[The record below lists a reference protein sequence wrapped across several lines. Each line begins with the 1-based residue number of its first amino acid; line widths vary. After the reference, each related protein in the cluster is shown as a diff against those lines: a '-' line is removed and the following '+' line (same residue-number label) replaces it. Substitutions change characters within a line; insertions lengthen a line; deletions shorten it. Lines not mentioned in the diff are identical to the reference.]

1 MIASDMSNK
10 PNTSGTPSDEQ
21 SVLGLRNARITQ
33 SVHGQRSGPE
43 EQRLQ
48 GHWLLAKMGKRVLR
62 PGGIE
67 LTCAMLDAV
76 GVNADDDI
84 VEFGPGVGKTAALLL
99 AVNPRSYTGVDPNPE
114 GETAMDEIVGEHR
127 QARMVKADAART
139 GLPDASASL
148 VIGEAMLTML
158 PLERKRA
165 VVREAAR
172 ILKPGC
178 RYAIHEM
185 GLKPEDADRQ
195 LRNDL
200 KRGISRAIHVGARP
214 LTLPEWVDML
224 DGEGFDVTAT
234 LERPMHLLEPARIVS
249 DEGFGGAT
257 RFAGN
262 MIRNSAGRK
271 RVLAMRKV
279 FRRYDAN
286 LCAYAIV
293 AVKRA

>member
-10 PNTSGTPSDEQ
+10 PNTSGTLSDEQ
-21 SVLGLRNARITQ
+21 SVLGLRNAQITQ

-48 GHWLLAKMGKRVLR
+48 GHWLLAKMGKCVLR

-158 PLERKRA
+158 PLERKRV

-185 GLKPEDADRQ
+185 GLKPEEADR
-195 LRNDL
+195 NCAMTWNVES
-200 KRGISRAIHVGARP
+200 RG
-214 LTLPEWVDML
+214 
-224 DGEGFDVTAT
+224 
-234 LERPMHLLEPARIVS
+234 
-249 DEGFGGAT
+249 
-257 RFAGN
+257 RFMSGQD
-262 MIRNSAGRK
+262 R
-271 RVLAMRKV
+271 
-279 FRRYDAN
+279 
-286 LCAYAIV
+286 
-293 AVKRA
+293 